1 MENII
6 YNVRNVYKELLKE
19 ANSLDPWTLFDKLGD
34 LMEYCPGITS
44 PHMVS
49 KSHHIQPRKTFDL
62 HMFRKAGKVPTF
74 KVSKRRGYH
83 AIIFSF

>member
-6 YNVRNVYKELLKE
+6 YNVRNVYKELLEE
-19 ANSLDPWTLFDKLGD
+19 ANSLDSWTLFDKLGD
-34 LMEYCPGITS
+34 LMEYCSGITS
-44 PHMVS
+44 PHMKN

-62 HMFRKAGKVPTF
+62 HMFRKAGKTPTF